1 MKRVLFLISL
11 ITFVTS
17 CSKQQKF
24 LSMFEVNGNVKSIR
38 TTVYKAVEKFGEVIQ
53 GDIISDEEMNKLITF
68 DENGNIKEISIF
80 NKNGDLE
87 KKSIY
92 VYGVDNKVLRINK
105 YDGYGNENGKTVYSY
120 NEYGKEIEII
130 DYDRI
135 GKVNYTQ
142 KNEWEGD
149 KIIKNQFINEYSDGK
164 YNINEYDGNTLV
176 KTVTYDKSGKKTGEY
191 IEYENE
197 KIKRLVNPDFAISL
211 SYNDKGICSSI
222 VNGRLYDLNTYI
234 WSGGNSYV
242 FEYEYDENGNWIRK
256 VEKQK
261 DSQKAERI
269 FVREIEYY

>member
-176 KTVTYDKSGKKTGEY
+176 KTITYDKNGKKTGEY

-222 VNGRLYDLNTYI
+222 INGRLYDVNTFI

-242 FEYEYDENGNWIRK
+242 FEYEYDEKGNWIRK